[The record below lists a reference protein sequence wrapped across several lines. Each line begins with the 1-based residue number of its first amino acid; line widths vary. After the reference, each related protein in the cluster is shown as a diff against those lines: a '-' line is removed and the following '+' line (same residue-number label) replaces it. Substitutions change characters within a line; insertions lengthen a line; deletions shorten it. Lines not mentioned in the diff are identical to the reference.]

1 MKVKKNL
8 QELIKELKQSDKFGE
23 QITYWHTLEEK
34 EAQVADMPIG
44 LDSHLMSAL
53 EKEEYPVCIPI
64 SAQVTMPLWLISP
77 LLLLHQQRRERP
89 YVTICRYCRLSL
101 IIHKQGP
108 YIYFLQ
114 KHLLRIRKW
123 KSMN

>member
-44 LDSHLMSAL
+44 LDPHLMSAL
-53 EKEEYPVCIPI
+53 EKGESPVCILT
-64 SAQVTMPLWLISP
+64 SAQVTMPLWLSSP
-77 LLLLHQQRRERP
+77 LLPLHRQRRERR
-89 YVTICRYCRLSL
+89 YVTICQYYKRLL
-101 IIHKQGP
+101 MIHKQGHS
-108 YIYFLQ
+108 IYFLQ